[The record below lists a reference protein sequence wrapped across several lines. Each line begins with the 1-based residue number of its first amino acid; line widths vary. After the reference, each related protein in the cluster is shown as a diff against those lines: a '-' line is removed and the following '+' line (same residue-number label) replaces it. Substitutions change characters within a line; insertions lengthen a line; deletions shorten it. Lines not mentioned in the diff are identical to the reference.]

1 MNPMG
6 VLVPGFS
13 ETLRSQARIWCRAP
27 LLVLPVAAVIY
38 VVLAVGLQM
47 ATGTTTW
54 ADSLSHLNMWVVA
67 VGPLFVA
74 VQTGT
79 MATLDRRA
87 RSGGVDFRAVPP
99 ATLRNARL
107 VVTATWC
114 LLAHAA
120 VVVATCAAGIA
131 AAQVGVG
138 TAVLDGARLLVV
150 LWVSYLGYCAVLTVA
165 GEIAGMAGC
174 VAAGLVFSALG
185 TLYAESPS
193 WYLVPPAWIVRPAL
207 PLIGTHANGVGLGG
221 DRIAH
226 GWVAVLLGALVAVA
240 VLLLAPG
247 VRSVVESVR
256 YRLPGRLARSGRGGR
271 DRLHNSPI
279 RALTLILRSSW
290 VGALVVGALA
300 AVIVTQQ
307 RYQPGVA
314 YEFFALLVLPMGC
327 AVLPAIWIPR
337 LRNGFRALAV
347 RTYDPRKLVVRLTL
361 ILLSTESVV
370 CVVVGAGAILAGQ
383 RLGLAVQCTFVSA
396 VIGAMLVMLGAAVTA
411 AAGRSAGL
419 LVGVVGTVF
428 GSLVGG
434 SGLAGQL
441 GPVVP
446 WAWAVLLTPAR
457 AIVTIP
463 IAAVVA
469 IACALLANRA
479 FTRQVAGM

>member
-13 ETLRSQARIWCRAP
+13 EALRSQARIWIRSP
-27 LLVLPVAAVIY
+27 LIALPPAAVVY
-38 VVLAVGLQM
+38 VALAVGLQM

-54 ADSLSHLNMWVVA
+54 TGSLTHLNMWVVA

-79 MATLDRRA
+79 MAAFDRRA
-87 RSGGVDFRAVPP
+87 RSGGVESRAL
-99 ATLRNARL
+99 AASTLRNARL
-107 VVTATWC
+107 AVTATWC
-114 LLAHAA
+114 LLAHA
-120 VVVATCAAGIA
+120 VVVITTCAAGVLSGQTGA
-131 AAQVGVG
+131 G
-138 TAVLDGARLLVV
+138 TAVLDGVRLLVV
-150 LWVSYLGYCAVLTVA
+150 LWVSYLGYCAVLTVL

-174 VAAGLVFSALG
+174 LAAGLIFSALG

-207 PLIGTHANGVGLGG
+207 PLIGTHANGVGLGS

-226 GWVAVLLGALVAVA
+226 GWAAVVLGALGTLI

-247 VRSVVESVR
+247 VRATVEAVR
-256 YRLPGRLARSGRGGR
+256 YRLPGPLTRSGRGGR
-271 DRLHNSPI
+271 DHLHNSPI
-279 RALTLILRSSW
+279 RALVLILRSSW
-290 VGALVVGALA
+290 VVALVVAAVL
-300 AVIVTQQ
+300 AVIVAQQ

-314 YEFFALLVLPMGC
+314 YEFFALLILPMGC

-337 LRNGFRALAV
+337 LRNGFRALAG
-347 RTYDPRKLVVRLTL
+347 RPYDPRKLVVRLTA
-361 ILLSTESVV
+361 ILLATESLV
-370 CVVVGAGAILAGQ
+370 CVAVGAGAMAAGQ

-428 GSLVGG
+428 GALVGG

-441 GPVVP
+441 GLVVP

-463 IAAVVA
+463 IAMAIA

-479 FTRQVAGM
+479 FARRLSGM